1 MNETGMRQIT
11 VGDFFKGLTLWEAG
25 GEGDELEVF
34 RPCYPNIGVLGELEW
49 NCRGRKS
56 GKFAR
61 QILNTADE

>member
-1 MNETGMRQIT
+1 MKRVCRQIT

-34 RPCYPNIGVLGELEW
+34 RPCYQNTGVLGELEW
-49 NCRGRKS
+49 NCRVEEIREIC
-56 GKFAR
+56 